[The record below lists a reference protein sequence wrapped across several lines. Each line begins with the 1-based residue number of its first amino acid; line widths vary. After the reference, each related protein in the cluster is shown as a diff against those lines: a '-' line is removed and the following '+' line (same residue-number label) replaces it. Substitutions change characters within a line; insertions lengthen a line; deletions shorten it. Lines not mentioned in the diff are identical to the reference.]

1 MNFKKTL
8 LSTSLIFAAASS
20 QAAQLDVTIT
30 NLTHGIHFTPFVVAG
45 HDANTHIFQVG
56 EAATDELQAQA
67 EGGDISGL
75 VTLLTDAGAAI
86 VENPAGGLL
95 APGGETNFTI
105 DTGSMEYLSLSSML
119 LPTNDGFA
127 GIDAWKIPS
136 EAGVYWINVNAYD
149 AGTEANDE
157 IINGAGAPGAAGIPV
172 APAGDGGT
180 NATGVT
186 TEESNQT
193 VHIHRGNLGDDDA
206 AGGKSDVDSRIHRWL
221 NPVIRVRV
229 EVL

>member
-1 MNFKKTL
+1 MNLKKAL
-8 LSTSLIFAAASS
+8 IATSIGIASVSS

-45 HDANTHIFQVG
+45 HDADTHIFQSG
-56 EAATDELQAQA
+56 QAATSELQAQA

-75 VTLLTDAGAAI
+75 VTLLTNAGAVI
-86 VENPAGGLL
+86 VENPAAGLL
-95 APGGETNFTI
+95 APGGDTNFTI

-127 GIDAWKIPS
+127 GVDAWKIPS
-136 EAGVYWINVNAYD
+136 EPGVYWINVNAYD

-172 APAGDGGT
+172 APNGDGGV

-186 TEESNQT
+186 TEENNQT
-193 VHIHRGNLGDDDA
+193 IHIHRGNLGDDNA
-206 AGGKSDVDSRIHRWL
+206 TGGKSDVDSRIHRWL